1 MVTSTEK
8 VGAAP
13 RARLVQLTGQWNE
26 LVQHCV
32 DVLKQQGSSL
42 AVQLLCS
49 HLLVTTAA
57 GSPF

>member
-1 MVTSTEK
+1 MITSKEK

-13 RARLVQLTGQWNE
+13 IARLVQLTGQWNE

-32 DVLKQQGSSL
+32 DVLEQQGSSL
-42 AVQLLCS
+42 AVELLCS
-49 HLLVTTAA
+49 HLVVTMAA